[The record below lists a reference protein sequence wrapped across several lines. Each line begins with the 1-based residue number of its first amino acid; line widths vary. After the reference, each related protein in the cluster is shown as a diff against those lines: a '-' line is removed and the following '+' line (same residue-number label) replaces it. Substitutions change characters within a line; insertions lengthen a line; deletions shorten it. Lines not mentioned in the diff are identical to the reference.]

1 VQTTQVAWVV
11 TPICVAV
18 IFFGGVRFIAP
29 RASRSLVVLL
39 AAGISVCGGSA
50 ITATASAIK
59 APQEEQA
66 LAISL
71 VSFFTIFYMLAL
83 PYIVIACGMDPS
95 VAAAWIGG
103 SINNT
108 GNVVASVQILDSVSL
123 RPDGSGSCPGPG
135 CPGEMGPVI
144 KMAQNAILG
153 IVTVLISVYWII
165 YEEGDEGAVSTGKDV
180 NLMRTDRTCGPIQA
194 SSLVQSDAVAGTIL
208 KIDVH
213 MFSVCVC
220 VCMWKHQQRASMAE
234 TCLCHDRSLLLFL

>member
-1 VQTTQVAWVV
+1 MRARVSIGRETHTRLTILLTTPLHFLPCHVFDLVQTTQVAWVV

-18 IFFGGVRFIAP
+18 IYFGGVRFIAP

-83 PYIVIACGMDPS
+83 PYIAIACGMDPS

-108 GNVVASVQILDSVSL
+108 GNVVASVQMLDSVSL
-123 RPDGSGSCPGPG
+123 RPDGSGACPGPG

-153 IVTVLISVYWII
+153 IVTVLISVYWITF
-165 YEEGDEGAVSTGKDV
+165 EEGDEGAVTTGKDV
-180 NLMRTDRTCGPIQA
+180 DLTQTDRALEA
-194 SSLVQSDAVAGTIL
+194 SGLVQSDAVAGTIL
-208 KIDVH
+208 GVDVH
-213 MFSVCVC
+213 V
-220 VCMWKHQQRASMAE
+220 
-234 TCLCHDRSLLLFL
+234 L